1 MDLKCHQ
8 CSSKL
13 TAYLCSDSDDTG
25 KEQSC
30 DEPGM
35 ICSSVY
41 YSKFK
46 RILWFYIIWKIYLIT
61 LCFKNLG
68 YDGED
73 YAHRGCSPI
82 DPVSN
87 ENDVCKTMASI
98 PELGSVRSY
107 LTQYM

>member
-1 MDLKCHQ
+1 MKCHQ

-46 RILWFYIIWKIYLIT
+46 DSMILHNLENLIT